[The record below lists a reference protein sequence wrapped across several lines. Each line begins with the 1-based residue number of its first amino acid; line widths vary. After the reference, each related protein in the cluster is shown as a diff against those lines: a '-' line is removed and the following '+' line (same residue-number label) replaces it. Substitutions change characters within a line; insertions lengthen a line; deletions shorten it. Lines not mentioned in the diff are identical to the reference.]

1 MIWVHCTFH
10 VPTVSAETN
19 VRVCRKSQNWQGI
32 FCQPILWAVGILD
45 YRLLVNP
52 LRCVAILHE
61 DKHMSSL
68 CSTGEHTRISLN
80 TKNIFI
86 DITATDLTKVRLD

>member
-19 VRVCRKSQNWQGI
+19 VGS
-32 FCQPILWAVGILD
+32 LD